1 MPLVNQK
8 GRSLGPEIGA
18 EKQRLILTLSEEG
31 GVEEVAAVD
40 FSVEGI
46 GTLQMSF
53 VCPVKV
59 NPS

>member
-8 GRSLGPEIGA
+8 GRSLGLEMGA
-18 EKQRLILTLSEEG
+18 EIARQVLDLREEAE
-31 GVEEVAAVD
+31 VEEVDAVD

-46 GTLQMSF
+46 RTLQMSF
-53 VCPVKV
+53 VCPVEV